1 MSPRKDKGNSGNLPV
16 AAAKGRGSQGS
27 QGSQGAPQMPR
38 EHREL
43 PQEQEPPG
51 APPHSPTR
59 LGGSG
64 PAHAQAAGAPL
75 SPWRRRLHGGAAAG
89 GEPMLVRTSPPF
101 QAVWLLGTPP
111 AWTAKAAASRLRQTQ
126 YAAAALREEELA
138 AHGVSPPPFGRDAWP
153 RGRRA
158 GSCGVRW
165 WLLPSKPDESNGS
178 WSVTGACTNMTKR
191 CPKSMAS
198 SMFCRKFGISQK

>member
-1 MSPRKDKGNSGNLPV
+1 MAALPRGGSRCWSAPRRLSRRCGCLELLLHGQPKLQPRV
-16 AAAKGRGSQGS
+16 CGRLS
-27 QGSQGAPQMPR
+27 
-38 EHREL
+38 
-43 PQEQEPPG
+43 
-51 APPHSPTR
+51 TR
-59 LGGSG
+59 LQRCGRRS
-64 PAHAQAAGAPL
+64 
-75 SPWRRRLHGGAAAG
+75 WRR
-89 GEPMLVRTSPPF
+89 
-101 QAVWLLGTPP
+101 
-111 AWTAKAAASRLRQTQ
+111 TACP
-126 YAAAALREEELA
+126 
-138 AHGVSPPPFGRDAWP
+138 PPPFGRDAWP